1 MDGFDYAPIS
11 ASGGNF
17 MRTTLLLITVF
28 VLSVITMIVVTGCIS
43 FSPGV
48 NMIIGNGKVIQEE
61 RPLNATVTGAG
72 TQSPIDLILDPDL
85 TDRVKLEGES
95 NILEQVDVSQNADGV
110 LQVRFKPNV
119 NISSI
124 RTVKVHIPVPEGG
137 LLQTSST
144 GSISAK
150 ENVSLDVDKLELT
163 VSSTGSINIHAN
175 VKELIAVSS
184 STGRITVT
192 GQAEKAT
199 ISLSSTGDFNGFD
212 CKIIDATVSL
222 SSTGTARFTVSGNLN
237 GSISSVGN
245 IIYDGEPASINV
257 STSSVG
263 KVKKR

>member
-1 MDGFDYAPIS
+1 MKTHLSI
-11 ASGGNF
+11 
-17 MRTTLLLITVF
+17 MMIIILTVF
-28 VLSVITMIVVTGCIS
+28 AMIAATACFS
-43 FSPGV
+43 FAPGA
-48 NMIIGNGKVIQEE
+48 NMIFGNGKVIQEE
-61 RPLNATVTGAG
+61 RPLNAAVKGAG

-85 TDRVKLEGES
+85 TDKVKLEGES
-95 NILEQVDVSQNADGV
+95 NILEQVEVSQTADGV

-124 RTVKVHIPVPEGG
+124 RTVKVYIPVPAGG

-144 GSISAK
+144 GSISARN
-150 ENVSLDVDKLELT
+150 NVSLEVDQLELT
-163 VSSTGSINIHAN
+163 VSSTGSITINAN

-192 GQAEKAT
+192 GQAENAT

-212 CKIIDATVSL
+212 CKIVDATVSL
-222 SSTGTARFTVSGNLN
+222 SSTGTARVNVSGQLK

-263 KVKKR
+263 KVRKR